1 VILQQQIPT
10 KSGHQLAP
18 LGFQGYFSDVR
29 FIFQS
34 TVLSIALL
42 CGVFACA
49 NVQAGLVMVIPLQQ
63 GAVAHSTVVANGKT
77 QEEALAKAT
86 SLMQQ
91 RYGNKNPKIKSTKYS
106 KNRST
111 FTCTLEVQYDA

>member
-1 VILQQQIPT
+1 MIFVRCAVISVVIMCGGNGFASMLPT
-10 KSGHQLAP
+10 I
-18 LGFQGYFSDVR
+18 VR
-29 FIFQS
+29 EIK
-34 TVLSIALL
+34 L
-42 CGVFACA
+42 
-49 NVQAGLVMVIPLQQ
+49 PQ
-63 GAVAHSTVVANGKT
+63 GAVAHSTVVANAKT

-91 RYGNKNPKIKSTKYS
+91 RYGKKNPRINSTKFS

>member
-1 VILQQQIPT
+1 
-10 KSGHQLAP
+10 
-18 LGFQGYFSDVR
+18 VR
-29 FIFQS
+29 LLFQS
-34 TVLSIALL
+34 FILGAAFL
-42 CGVFACA
+42 CGGFLNAS
-49 NVQAGLVMVIPLQQ
+49 VQSGSVTVTPLSQ

-86 SLMQQ
+86 ALMKQ
-91 RYGNKNPKIKSTKYS
+91 RYGKKNPKINSTKFL

>member
-1 VILQQQIPT
+1 M
-10 KSGHQLAP
+10 SFFQL
-18 LGFQGYFSDVR
+18 
-29 FIFQS
+29 
-34 TVLSIALL
+34 TVLSATFL
-42 CGVFACA
+42 CGVLICN
-49 NVQAGLVMVIPLQQ
+49 NVQASAVVVTPVQQ

-86 SLMQQ
+86 ALMKQ
-91 RYGNKNPKIKSTKYS
+91 RYGKKNPKINSTKFS

>member
-1 VILQQQIPT
+1 MRRNFQSIMLGTALFCGGIVGDSIPPGWVI
-10 KSGHQLAP
+10 GAP
-18 LGFQGYFSDVR
+18 L
-29 FIFQS
+29 
-34 TVLSIALL
+34 L
-42 CGVFACA
+42 
-49 NVQAGLVMVIPLQQ
+49 Q

-91 RYGNKNPKIKSTKYS
+91 RYGKKNPRINSTKFS

>member
-1 VILQQQIPT
+1 MALFFKLFIL
-10 KSGHQLAP
+10 SA
-18 LGFQGYFSDVR
+18 
-29 FIFQS
+29 
-34 TVLSIALL
+34 ALL
-42 CGVFACA
+42 CGGFVGAS
-49 NVQAGLVMVIPLQQ
+49 VQPSWVTVTPLFQ

-91 RYGNKNPKIKSTKYS
+91 RYGKKNPKINSTKFS

-111 FTCTLEVQYDA
+111 FTCILVVQYDA

>member
-1 VILQQQIPT
+1 M
-10 KSGHQLAP
+10 
-18 LGFQGYFSDVR
+18 FS
-29 FIFQS
+29 QS
-34 TVLSIALL
+34 FVLSAALF
-42 CGVFACA
+42 CG
-49 NVQAGLVMVIPLQQ
+49 GLVGAIAQPSWVAVTPLFQ

-91 RYGNKNPKIKSTKYS
+91 RYGKKNPKINSTKFS

>member
-1 VILQQQIPT
+1 MNL
-10 KSGHQLAP
+10 
-18 LGFQGYFSDVR
+18 FS
-29 FIFQS
+29 QS
-34 TVLSIALL
+34 FVLSAALF
-42 CGVFACA
+42 CG
-49 NVQAGLVMVIPLQQ
+49 GLVGAIAQPSWVAVTPLFQ

-91 RYGNKNPKIKSTKYS
+91 RYGKKNPKINSTKFS

>member
-1 VILQQQIPT
+1 
-10 KSGHQLAP
+10 
-18 LGFQGYFSDVR
+18 VR
-29 FIFQS
+29 LFFQS
-34 TVLSIALL
+34 FILGAAFL
-42 CGVFACA
+42 CGGFLNAS
-49 NVQAGLVMVIPLQQ
+49 VQSSSVTMTPLSQ

-91 RYGNKNPKIKSTKYS
+91 RYGKKNPKINSTKFS